1 MGTDHKQRVQ
11 IDILSGRQWRA
22 VSLSRGCVLAC
33 RRCLPYRIASG
44 RGVSTRCSTLRN
56 SMSKITMQGGWYEI
70 HPAPLRCQHSH
81 AGDDR
86 WRSPWHY
93 QPCRQR
99 HDILENR
106 RGFPGGIAGMNGAV
120 QSVIFK
126 AYATSIG
133 RIPHLKA
140 AEDGIL
146 SLLQLIILAGGGG
159 VYMPEML

>member
-1 MGTDHKQRVQ
+1 
-11 IDILSGRQWRA
+11 
-22 VSLSRGCVLAC
+22 
-33 RRCLPYRIASG
+33 
-44 RGVSTRCSTLRN
+44 
-56 SMSKITMQGGWYEI
+56 
-70 HPAPLRCQHSH
+70 
-81 AGDDR
+81 
-86 WRSPWHY
+86 
-93 QPCRQR
+93 
-99 HDILENR
+99 
-106 RGFPGGIAGMNGAV
+106 MNGAV